1 MERIELSKRSK
12 NILFA
17 LKANKYPATIPAED
31 INDITVLI
39 EEGLIKATSL
49 LNNHY
54 SAASLT
60 QKGKAYLQCNPQL
73 KNPSIWEDKKYW
85 ITTSI
90 SVLAIIISIV
100 ALYQSC

>member
-12 NILFA
+12 KILLA
-17 LKANKYPATIPAED
+17 LKANKYPASIPTED
-31 INDITVLI
+31 ANDITVLI

-49 LNNHY
+49 MNNQY
-54 SAASLT
+54 CAASLN
-60 QKGKAYLQCNPQL
+60 QKGKAYLHCNPRL

-90 SVLAIIISIV
+90 SVLAIIISII